1 MWQIIIFKVNGVGR
15 KLLNGK
21 TLDDSMGDAMRY
33 LRKDVSILLKP
44 KRSSAANLT
53 ENPSSRHSVDTSN
66 KKSRHFDVD
75 RVQILK
81 NTKSKIPGSNAV
93 PYAATILT
101 ILVLAYK

>member
-1 MWQIIIFKVNGVGR
+1 M
-15 KLLNGK
+15 NGK

-44 KRSSAANLT
+44 ERSSAANLT
-53 ENPSSRHSVDTSN
+53 ENPFARHSVDISK

-81 NTKSKIPGSNAV
+81 NTRSKIPGSNAV
-93 PYAATILT
+93 PYAAIILT